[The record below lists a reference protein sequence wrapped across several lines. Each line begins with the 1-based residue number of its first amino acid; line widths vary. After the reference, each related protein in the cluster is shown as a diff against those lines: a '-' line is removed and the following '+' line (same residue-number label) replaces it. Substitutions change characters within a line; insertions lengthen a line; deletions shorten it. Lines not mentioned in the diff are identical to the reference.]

1 MRSNRQS
8 KTGAIQLR
16 KTAARKIKRHR
27 DRRVNKQ
34 SSGAV
39 VADLKY
45 RCWRMTVRDAVPRGS
60 PRCLCEMIAIP

>member
-27 DRRVNKQ
+27 DRRVNRQ

-39 VADLKY
+39 VAD
-45 RCWRMTVRDAVPRGS
+45 
-60 PRCLCEMIAIP
+60 